1 MLLRWSSYKKKTCFG
16 GNAVITG
23 NIIDIKSSAQELKIL
38 NLLSTEKCEN
48 DTC

>member
-1 MLLRWSSYKKKTCFG
+1 MLRWSSYKKKTYFG

-23 NIIDIKSSAQELKIL
+23 NTDIKPSTQELKIF